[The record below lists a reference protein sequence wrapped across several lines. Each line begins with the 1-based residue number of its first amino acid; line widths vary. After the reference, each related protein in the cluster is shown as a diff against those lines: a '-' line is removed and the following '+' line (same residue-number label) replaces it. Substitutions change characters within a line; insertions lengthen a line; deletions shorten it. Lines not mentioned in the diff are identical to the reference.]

1 MKRGQRR
8 LERRLLELERVEL
21 RTGSGTGA
29 CQRLNPALGLRPA
42 SSGASIGDGPPELP
56 ESIGSS
62 RPSCEEETGGSV
74 RARDGGEGQRRR
86 AESRVG
92 RSLPGLRPTTTMSS
106 PSTDLGF
113 LSLFPG
119 GGSDSEGEFES
130 EAPRQLSTKELRI
143 QRAIDEGKRTYGRG
157 QAETPAGVSSCRL
170 GSLLLELRAYLTHSR
185 CSSSVVRER
194 RHHQGQDA

>member
-1 MKRGQRR
+1 
-8 LERRLLELERVEL
+8 
-21 RTGSGTGA
+21 
-29 CQRLNPALGLRPA
+29 
-42 SSGASIGDGPPELP
+42 
-56 ESIGSS
+56 
-62 RPSCEEETGGSV
+62 
-74 RARDGGEGQRRR
+74 
-86 AESRVG
+86 
-92 RSLPGLRPTTTMSS
+92 MSS

-157 QAETPAGVSSCRL
+157 QAETPAGVSPCRL